1 MTEKPLIRIV
11 DDDASVCDALAYMLG
26 MEGWEV
32 AAFHDAASFLRGD
45 VPSRHGAAI
54 LDVRM
59 PGMSG
64 LRLQEELLS
73 RRYPH
78 PLVFLSGHGDIAM
91 AVSTVKKGAVN
102 FLQKPV
108 NPVELVGVLKE
119 CLEADK
125 LSKEKG
131 EKAFSTPFTRFT
143 RRERQ
148 VVESLVDGL
157 TNVEIA
163 ERFGI
168 SVRTVEHYRE
178 SVYKKLGVNS
188 AEALMKRMESYKE
201 HEEE

>member
-1 MTEKPLIRIV
+1 MTEKPLIRII
-11 DDDASVCDALAYMLG
+11 DDDASVCDALAYMLR

-32 AAFHDAASFLRGD
+32 VVFYDASSFLRGD

-64 LRLQEELLS
+64 IELQEELIA

-108 NPVELVGVLKE
+108 NPVELVEVLKE
-119 CLEADK
+119 CLESDRHSEAARNRATERPYD
-125 LSKEKG
+125 S
-131 EKAFSTPFTRFT
+131 FT

-148 VVESLVDGL
+148 VVESLAAGL
-157 TNVEIA
+157 SNADIA
-163 ERFGI
+163 DRFGI

-178 SVYKKLGVNS
+178 SAYRKVGVNS
-188 AEALMKRMESYKE
+188 LDALLKHMGGE
-201 HEEE
+201 HS